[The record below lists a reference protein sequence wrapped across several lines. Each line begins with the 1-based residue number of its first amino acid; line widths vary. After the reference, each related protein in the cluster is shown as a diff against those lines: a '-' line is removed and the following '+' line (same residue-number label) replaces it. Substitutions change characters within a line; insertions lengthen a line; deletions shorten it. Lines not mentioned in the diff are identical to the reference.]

1 MSEPDWD
8 AYSQS
13 SDVPGDVYQSF
24 KSMRREYYTSPTTAH
39 DPTRFRSVPV
49 SETYKKEVLSSIQT
63 DLLPQ
68 LRTRMIS
75 LSSSLD
81 LSAIF
86 ECPGSRFQAMRE
98 SQSNVASIVEQI
110 KSAVDLICSYH
121 TPLFQVDDQHHNEF
135 KKFKLFTIRERIE
148 GLMSNEICQVFGDCQ
163 RFLRSLLDQKQT
175 LSELAVL
182 RQNVDAEFTSSL
194 ASIDYT
200 IAWIT
205 TPEIQLV
212 QDRWP
217 NQRAGMNIQ
226 LNKFLMIIDPNTDL
240 EEKIPRFVDVPR
252 SERFIQLATS
262 VIPVIKLSRTF
273 FHKLSNIFFEKI
285 LRHRTINKSLSPFTE
300 MCSSQLFDLSD
311 SPASVFRNLEK
322 FLDTLSEVAT
332 PGPGRFHMPRLES
345 KDFTQ
350 LIDAL
355 TTRMQYT
362 SLLVTL
368 YVVPLLSDSEL
379 QEDFK
384 TWSVTW
390 NTQLVVATQHV
401 NETARSFLDSGS
413 AHPRVNVVRNILRN
427 TRT

>member
-49 SETYKKEVLSSIQT
+49 SETYKKESLIVVGPVRHI
-63 DLLPQ
+63 
-68 LRTRMIS
+68 RMPRLTIS
-75 LSSSLD
+75 GD
-81 LSAIF
+81 
-86 ECPGSRFQAMRE
+86 EGEP
-98 SQSNVASIVEQI
+98 VERCFYCRADQI
-110 KSAVDLICSYH
+110 AVDLICSYH

-135 KKFKLFTIRERIE
+135 KKFKLFRIRERIE